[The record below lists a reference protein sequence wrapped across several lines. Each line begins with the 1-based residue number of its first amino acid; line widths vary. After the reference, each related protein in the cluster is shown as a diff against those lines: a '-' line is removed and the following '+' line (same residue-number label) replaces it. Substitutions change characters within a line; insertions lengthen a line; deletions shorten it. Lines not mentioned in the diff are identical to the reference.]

1 MLNAYERH
9 LLVFYLANAVSR
21 LHYRDRSA
29 SELFEWLAEGD
40 HGLVFRR
47 ARRRR
52 GKDFDC
58 VVEEELFRG
67 REREAPP
74 GGGLPERVRHR
85 LAQVLPEE
93 PWHRLDDRLAR
104 RTWRRLG
111 TVLREEAV
119 QPPRGDRTVQ
129 RLRRLGRTTGLSR
142 TDVRILDFGL
152 RYWTQPVIESV
163 VDKTFGGTINRRME
177 VINVNCPILPTFLGE
192 SSHAISGR
200 FGADAPL
207 VRSGLVSVD
216 DDGDVK
222 FNTRLRRLVTA
233 PGGAR
238 LDVNRLLL
246 GDAAASELEWSDF
259 DHLGN
264 DRDHA
269 ERLLRGALDS
279 AGTAGV
285 NILLHGPPGTGK
297 TELCKVLAERL
308 GVTLYSVGESDEN
321 GDEPSRHE
329 RLQELRLAQRLL
341 AADRRSVLLFDEMED
356 LLSDPVGRW
365 APWGVSGSARAH
377 RGGQSRV
384 FMNRLLEESPV
395 PVLWTT
401 NQAREVCPTVLRRMM
416 FALELRLPPPRVRAR
431 IWARQLA
438 GHGIEAGAGDAES
451 LAREFEVTPGVASG
465 VTAAARLGG
474 GGVDAVRRG
483 VRSLSRV
490 LSVERPPPRVPEKF
504 APALLQADIDSVG
517 LADRLA
523 ASGRRRFSLCL
534 QGPPGTGKSA
544 FVRHLAE
551 RPGLEVEQ
559 KRASDLL
566 SMWVGD
572 TEQRIAAAFAEARD
586 AQSFLVFDE
595 ADSLLA
601 DRRFAT
607 RTWEISQVNEMLT
620 WMESHPLPFACTTN
634 FAEHLDGAT
643 LRRFTF
649 KVTLDYLAPEQALA
663 AFRHYFAIAAPAR
676 VATLTNLTPGDFAVV
691 RDRAEVLG
699 CAQEPETL
707 ATMLREECEAKP
719 DRPSRIGFVA

>member
-1 MLNAYERH
+1 MRLPWERH
-9 LLVFYLANAVSR
+9 LLVLYLANAVSR

-29 SELFEWLAEGD
+29 SDLWEWLADGD
-40 HGLVFRR
+40 HGLL
-47 ARRRR
+47 AQGGRRRR
-52 GKDFDC
+52 RRDFDGI
-58 VVEEELFRG
+58 VEEELFREK
-67 REREAPP
+67 EREAPP
-74 GGGLPERVRHR
+74 SGGLPERARHR
-85 LAQVLPEE
+85 LEALLPEE
-93 PWHRLDDRLAR
+93 PWHRLDDRLAQ

-111 TVLREEAV
+111 RVLREEAGL
-119 QPPRGDRTVQ
+119 QPRGDRTAR
-129 RLRRLGRTTGLSR
+129 RLRRLAGTTGLSA
-142 TDVRILDFGL
+142 TDVRVLDFML
-152 RYWTQPVIESV
+152 RYQVQPIIESM
-163 VDKTFGGTINRRME
+163 VDAMSHRTMRRLDA
-177 VINVNCPILPTFLGE
+177 VNLNNPVLSMLLGE
-192 SSHAISGR
+192 SHRTIAGR
-200 FGADAPL
+200 FGAEAPL

-216 DDGDVK
+216 DDGDV
-222 FNTRLRRLVTA
+222 RLIARLHRLVTV

-246 GDAAASELEWSDF
+246 GDAASSELRWSDF
-259 DHLGN
+259 DHLGG
-264 DRDHA
+264 DRDHL

-279 AGTAGV
+279 TGTAGV

-308 GVTLYSVGESDEN
+308 GVTLYSVGESDES

-341 AADRRSVLLFDEMED
+341 AGERRSILLFDEMED
-356 LLSDPVGRW
+356 LLSDPAARW
-365 APWGVSGSARAH
+365 APWGGFGFAEVR

-384 FMNRLLEESPV
+384 FMNRLLEQSPV

-401 NQAREVCPTVLRRMM
+401 NHARGVCPTVLRRMM
-416 FALELRLPPPRVRAR
+416 FALELRLPPPRVRAG

-438 GHGIEAGAGDAES
+438 GHGIEAEAGDAES

-474 GGVDAVRRG
+474 GGIDAVRRG
-483 VRSLSRV
+483 VRGLSRV
-490 LSVERPPPRVPEKF
+490 LAVEKPPQRAPEEF
-504 APALLQADIDSVG
+504 DPVLLRAGTDPAK
-517 LADRLA
+517 LAERLA

-551 RPGLEVEQ
+551 RLGLEVVQ

-572 TEQRIAAAFAEARD
+572 TEQRIARAFAEAREGE
-586 AQSFLVFDE
+586 SFLVFDE

-601 DRRFAT
+601 DRRFAA
-607 RTWEISQVNEMLT
+607 RTWEVSQVNEMLT

-649 KVTLDYLAPEQALA
+649 KLTLDYLAPEQALA
-663 AFRHYFAIAAPAR
+663 AFRHYFALTPPAR
-676 VATLTNLTPGDFAVV
+676 VANLSNLTPGDCVVV

-699 CAQEPETL
+699 LAQDPEAL
-707 ATMLREECEAKP
+707 AAMLREECEAKP
-719 DRPSRIGFVA
+719 DRPSRIGFAA